1 MTDQPN
7 DPLDQLLQDGLVK
20 TPPDFADNVLK
31 KIAHEAPFD
40 YSNRTAA
47 STKPKSLWTSAALIA
62 STALGGFQIISFI
75 LGIWIPATA
84 G

>member
-1 MTDQPN
+1 MTDYQT
-7 DPLDQLLQDGLVK
+7 DPMDKLLQDGLVK
-20 TPPDFADNVLK
+20 TPNGFAETVLS
-31 KIAHEAPFD
+31 KISHETPFD
-40 YSNRTAA
+40 YSQRPVVCK
-47 STKPKSLWTSAALIA
+47 KPKPLWTSAALIA